1 MPDPGL
7 FDLVLKAFTSVFS
20 LAWTGLTP
28 RVLWLAS
35 QLSVWCL
42 IPAMLLAIAGLQ
54 SAIPPMLQGVIRVA
68 FIVWVISNLHT
79 LTNRVADWVVTI
91 GLFIGSKMMTLVGA
105 KPMSLADF
113 MSPGRVLFT
122 GFDMMLPVMKYVE
135 NLSWWN
141 AGAILLYDFFL
152 VIPLWFCFVVVAGA
166 LSGIIASAVRLGAL
180 AFVTGIILPL
190 TFYLTIPL
198 DGKDPKYWNIMAAGA
213 MAVLLGFMAIF
224 APRYASTFFGGAPA
238 FTGSTLVTA
247 AVGVAAGG
255 MRGVQRWMRS

>member
-1 MPDPGL
+1 
-7 FDLVLKAFTSVFS
+7 
-20 LAWTGLTP
+20 
-28 RVLWLAS
+28 
-35 QLSVWCL
+35 
-42 IPAMLLAIAGLQ
+42 
-54 SAIPPMLQGVIRVA
+54 
-68 FIVWVISNLHT
+68 
-79 LTNRVADWVVTI
+79 
-91 GLFIGSKMMTLVGA
+91 
-105 KPMSLADF
+105 
-113 MSPGRVLFT
+113 MSPGTVLFT

-152 VIPLWFCFVVVAGA
+152 VIPLWFCFVVVAGSIIVALIEFQMVALWSLFPMVFALFRGSAFVAAGA
-166 LSGIIASAVRLGAL
+166 LSGIIASAVGLGAL

-198 DGKDPKYWNIMAAGA
+198 DGKDPAYWNIMAAGA